1 MRPGPALTVCSP
13 AGRTPRF
20 ARMLSSKLTE
30 RAMDFVYIAHLDE
43 KNQSIGSVAGMCGKA
58 IKA

>member
-1 MRPGPALTVCSP
+1 
-13 AGRTPRF
+13 
-20 ARMLSSKLTE
+20 MLSSKLTE